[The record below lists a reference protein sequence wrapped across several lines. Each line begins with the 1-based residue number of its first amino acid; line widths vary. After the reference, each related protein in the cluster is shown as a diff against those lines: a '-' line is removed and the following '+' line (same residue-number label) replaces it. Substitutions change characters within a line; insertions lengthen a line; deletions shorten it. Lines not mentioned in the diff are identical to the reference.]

1 MRTHRGSRA
10 AGVTAGAP
18 LASPLETTPPA
29 LRGAH
34 VLLDEHHLTRS
45 VNRIATPIIA
55 ENLFQTLLGVVDMLM
70 VAKLGAAAL
79 AGVGTSL
86 QIMFLAISALS
97 AVSVGTTVLVA
108 RASGAGNSA
117 DAVSVIKQSLLL
129 GVALAALLSVVGH
142 LLAHR
147 AIALIGAADDVIRP
161 GGDYLDVV
169 ATLSIVLVIQLV
181 CSGALRGAGDTRT
194 PMIVTGLVNVINI
207 AAAYGLIFGHFGLPV
222 LGVTGSAIAASL
234 ARAVGAGTLLW
245 ILFTGRAGLR
255 VPLRGGWHPQGSM
268 MRRIVAIGL
277 PSMIEQTLISSGML
291 LYSAVAV
298 TLGTAVYAAQRIT
311 FNAISISF
319 MPGLGYGMAATTMTG
334 QALGAGRPDLARRA
348 TWIAAGQA
356 TVWMSTMGLL
366 LILFG
371 QPVMR
376 LFSHDATIVR
386 VGAAALTVLAL
397 SQPLQALGQ
406 ILSGSLRGS
415 GDTRFPMVVTG
426 ASIWLVR
433 LPLGWLFA
441 VPLHMGLPG
450 LYLSSIADAGVRA
463 VVTYLRYRQGDWQR
477 RSV

>member
-1 MRTHRGSRA
+1 
-10 AGVTAGAP
+10 
-18 LASPLETTPPA
+18 
-29 LRGAH
+29 
-34 VLLDEHHLTRS
+34 
-45 VNRIATPIIA
+45 
-55 ENLFQTLLGVVDMLM
+55 
-70 VAKLGAAAL
+70 
-79 AGVGTSL
+79 
-86 QIMFLAISALS
+86 
-97 AVSVGTTVLVA
+97 
-108 RASGAGNSA
+108 
-117 DAVSVIKQSLLL
+117 
-129 GVALAALLSVVGH
+129 
-142 LLAHR
+142 
-147 AIALIGAADDVIRP
+147 
-161 GGDYLDVV
+161 
-169 ATLSIVLVIQLV
+169 
-181 CSGALRGAGDTRT
+181 
-194 PMIVTGLVNVINI
+194 MIVTGLVNVINI
-207 AAAYGLIFGHFGLPV
+207 AAAYGLIFGHFGLPA

-255 VPLRGGWHPQGSM
+255 VPLRGGWRPQGSM
-268 MRRIVAIGL
+268 MRRIVALGL

-463 VVTYLRYRQGDWQR
+463 LVTYLRYRQGDWQR